1 MDEMHRITL
10 TQEHYHLARQFMVQ
24 HRLRSARI
32 AVQKMIELA
41 ADNSIREEGEEV
53 DARRREGELARR

>member
-32 AVQKMIELA
+32 AVQKMIEMA
-41 ADNSIREEGEEV
+41 ADGSREEGEEA
-53 DARRREGELARR
+53 DARRRERELARR

>member
-1 MDEMHRITL
+1 MHRITL

-24 HRLRSARI
+24 HRLRSARV

-41 ADNSIREEGEEV
+41 ADNSREEGEEAAD
-53 DARRREGELARR
+53 DARRREGELVRR

>member
-10 TQEHYHLARQFMVQ
+10 TQEHYHLARKFMVQ

-32 AVQKMIELA
+32 AVQRMIEMA
-41 ADNSIREEGEEV
+41 ADNSREEGEEV

>member
-1 MDEMHRITL
+1 MDDMHRIAL

-41 ADNSIREEGEEV
+41 AESSREEGGEEV
-53 DARRREGELARR
+53 DSRQREGELARR

>member
-1 MDEMHRITL
+1 MDDMHRISL

-41 ADNSIREEGEEV
+41 AGSSREEGEEV
-53 DARRREGELARR
+53 DSRRREGELARR

>member
-41 ADNSIREEGEEV
+41 ADNSSREEGEEV

>member
-10 TQEHYHLARQFMVQ
+10 TPKHYHLAREFMVQ
-24 HRLRSARI
+24 HRLRSARV

-41 ADNSIREEGEEV
+41 ADDRSKEEV
-53 DARRREGELARR
+53 VVDRKEEELARR

>member
-1 MDEMHRITL
+1 MDDIHRITL
-10 TQEHYHLARQFMVQ
+10 TPEHYHLARQFMVQ

-41 ADNSIREEGEEV
+41 ADNRREEGEEV
-53 DARRREGELARR
+53 NDQRREGEFARR

>member
-1 MDEMHRITL
+1 MDDMHRITL

-41 ADNSIREEGEEV
+41 ADNSREEGEEAA
-53 DARRREGELARR
+53 DARRKGELARR

>member
-1 MDEMHRITL
+1 MDDMHRITL
-10 TQEHYHLARQFMVQ
+10 TQEHYHLARKFMVQ

-41 ADNSIREEGEEV
+41 ADNSREEGERVE
-53 DARRREGELARR
+53 DRRREGELVRR